1 MLARISLAVVA
12 LLAAAWM
19 VVLARDAHLFNQAT
33 APPPGGVGA
42 LPAALR
48 SPGDLARRTD
58 QLHASRLL
66 SPDTAAEL
74 QTAVFLEV
82 RAAPGDLVRALRIA
96 TSVARREPQ
105 NLDAW
110 VDILSID
117 RARRDNPGAGV
128 ALAHVRRLDPLL
140 ARRS

>member
-19 VVLARDAHLFNQAT
+19 VVLTRDTHLFDQAT

-48 SPGDLARRTD
+48 SPGGLARRAD
-58 QLHASRLL
+58 QLDASRLL
-66 SPDTAAEL
+66 TPDTAAEL

-82 RAAPGDLVRALRIA
+82 RGAPEDLVQAFRIA
-96 TSVARREPQ
+96 AAVARREPQ

-110 VDILSID
+110 VDILGIA
-117 RARRDNPGAGV
+117 RARHDNLGAGV

-140 ARRS
+140 APRS